1 MKFVIDMMG
10 GDSGIEATIGA
21 TKEFIKRHPNVELFL
36 IGDLNALET
45 FKDHN
50 NIHLVESKTVL
61 KMDVDPLTALKEK
74 DSSLMVA
81 IETYLANNCD
91 CLISAGSTGALLSA
105 AIFKIK
111 RIPGITRPC
120 LITSFPTIKKNKKFV
135 VCDLGETI
143 EIFLPIIR
151 FKIVDF
157 PTIKENKKFFVCDL
171 EANNSNTK
179 EELLQ
184 FAKMG
189 SIYYSIVYQ
198 EENPKVYLLSNGTE
212 EEKGSPVSKEAYPLL
227 KDCKSINFKGNI
239 EARDPLY
246 GDIDV
251 LVSDGYTGNIFLK
264 SVEGTA
270 KVMSK
275 MIKDAFKKN
284 VLTMIGYLFSKKGIN
299 EIKKKMDYK
308 NVGGALLM
316 GVNGVVIK
324 AHGSSDVRSFLSA
337 LENGYKLVE
346 VDIVNKFKKELA

>member
-10 GDSGIEATIGA
+10 GDSGLNATIGA
-21 TKEFIKRHPNVELFL
+21 TREFIKRHPNVELFL

-45 FKDHN
+45 FKDN
-50 NIHLVESKTVL
+50 KNIHLVESKTVL

-135 VCDLGETI
+135 VCDLG
-143 EIFLPIIR
+143 
-151 FKIVDF
+151 
-157 PTIKENKKFFVCDL
+157 
-171 EANNSNTK
+171 ANNSNTK

-184 FAKMG
+184 FAIMG

-227 KDCKSINFKGNI
+227 KDCKTINFKGNI

-284 VLTMIGYLFSKKGIN
+284 ILTMIGYLFSKKGIN
-299 EIKKKMDYK
+299 EIKEKMDYK

>member
-10 GDSGIEATIGA
+10 GDSGIETTIGA

-45 FKDHN
+45 FKDHE

-135 VCDLGETI
+135 VCDLG
-143 EIFLPIIR
+143 
-151 FKIVDF
+151 
-157 PTIKENKKFFVCDL
+157 
-171 EANNSNTK
+171 ANNSNTK

-184 FAKMG
+184 FAIMG

-284 VLTMIGYLFSKKGIN
+284 ILTMIGYLFSKKGIN
-299 EIKKKMDYK
+299 EIKEKMDYK

>member
-36 IGDLNALET
+36 IGDLNALGT
-45 FKDHN
+45 FKDHE

-135 VCDLGETI
+135 VCDLG
-143 EIFLPIIR
+143 
-151 FKIVDF
+151 
-157 PTIKENKKFFVCDL
+157 
-171 EANNSNTK
+171 ANNSNTK

-184 FAKMG
+184 FAIMG

-212 EEKGSPVSKEAYPLL
+212 EEKGSPLSKEAYPLL

-284 VLTMIGYLFSKKGIN
+284 ILTMIGYLFSKKGIN
-299 EIKKKMDYK
+299 EIKEKMDYK

>member
-45 FKDHN
+45 FKNHN

-135 VCDLGETI
+135 VCDLG
-143 EIFLPIIR
+143 
-151 FKIVDF
+151 
-157 PTIKENKKFFVCDL
+157 
-171 EANNSNTK
+171 ANNSNTK

-299 EIKKKMDYK
+299 EIKEKMDYK

>member
-45 FKDHN
+45 FKDHE

-61 KMDVDPLTALKEK
+61 KMDVDPFTALKEK

-135 VCDLGETI
+135 VCDLG
-143 EIFLPIIR
+143 
-151 FKIVDF
+151 
-157 PTIKENKKFFVCDL
+157 
-171 EANNSNTK
+171 ANNSNTK

-184 FAKMG
+184 FAIMG

-284 VLTMIGYLFSKKGIN
+284 ILTMIGYLFSKKGIN
-299 EIKKKMDYK
+299 EIKEKMDYK

>member
-10 GDSGIEATIGA
+10 GDSGLEATIGA

-135 VCDLGETI
+135 VCDLG
-143 EIFLPIIR
+143 
-151 FKIVDF
+151 
-157 PTIKENKKFFVCDL
+157 
-171 EANNSNTK
+171 ANNSNTK

-299 EIKKKMDYK
+299 EIKEKMDYK